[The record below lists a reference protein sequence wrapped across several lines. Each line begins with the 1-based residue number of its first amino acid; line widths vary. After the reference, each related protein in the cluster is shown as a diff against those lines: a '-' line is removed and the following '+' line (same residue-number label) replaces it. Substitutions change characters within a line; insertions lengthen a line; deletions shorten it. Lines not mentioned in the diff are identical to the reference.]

1 MFVPSDW
8 HSEAE
13 DMGSKI
19 KFWCHPP
26 DDPQSRWLFKFP
38 KPLTGEHW
46 AEKIAEQICS
56 IMGIEHARV
65 ELAEYSVGM
74 ESKTKVQRGSITK
87 SFVRENSYLL
97 HGNQILKFIIDHY
110 DTQKTYK
117 QTNHT
122 LKNIL
127 NSMREFTAVEDELFA
142 AQRKFAEY
150 LVLDALIGN
159 TDRHDENWGLLAP
172 RYEDSNI
179 RYQLAPSFDHAS
191 SLGRELRDA
200 KRRQLLSSNH
210 VANYSKKGRG
220 AIFWAEDDARCKNP
234 IQLINLAL
242 SSPEY
247 QEAFRLAL
255 DNIDKVN
262 VKLVQSVISRVPESW
277 MSITAREFAVE
288 LMEYNLKEL
297 DKLKQ

>member
-65 ELAEYSVGM
+65 ELAEFSTHRGTM
-74 ESKTKVQRGSITK
+74 TKNFVKRN
-87 SFVRENSYLL
+87 SFLV
-97 HGNQILKFIIDHY
+97 HGNQILKFFVADY
-110 DTQKTYK
+110 NTRKTYK
-117 QTNHT
+117 QTKHT
-122 LKNIL
+122 LGNIL
-127 NSMREFTAVEDELFA
+127 NSIERFTSSRDELFTTH
-142 AQRKFAEY
+142 QKLAEY

-159 TDRHDENWGLLAP
+159 TDRHHENWGLLM
-172 RYEDSNI
+172 RFENNSFSY
-179 RYQLAPSFDHAS
+179 RVAPSFDHAS
-191 SLGRELRDA
+191 SLGRELRDS
-200 KRRQLLSSNH
+200 KRHQLLSSSH
-210 VANYSKKGRG
+210 VENYAKKGRG
-220 AIFWAEDDARCKNP
+220 AIYWAEVDARCQNP

-242 SSPEY
+242 SNPEFKDP
-247 QEAFRLAL
+247 FRLAL
-255 DNIDKVN
+255 DKIVN
-262 VKLVQSVISRVPESW
+262 LNPELIQLVVRRVPNSW
-277 MSITAREFAVE
+277 MTSLERKFAVE
-288 LMEYNLKEL
+288 LLKYNLNEL
-297 DKLKQ
+297 YKLRL